1 MKSDVVQSRDAV
13 AAAVCDRA
21 ASVKALLDA
30 DFSVFDTAELLALQ
44 SEREERAR
52 QDEAVDH
59 RILAALMARASAHEI
74 GGKNWADVL
83 GTRMRLSGREAA
95 RRVRRAEELAPRQ
108 SITGQT
114 LEPALGLCAQ
124 ALAQGAIGE
133 GHVAVI
139 AEAVRLAAK
148 YVDAAECAELEAIL
162 MPLAQSSPPETVHAT
177 AVSALYLMNQ
187 NGSGPDIVRHKRGI
201 SIGQQDA
208 DGLTRITGWVDPEL
222 AAYLGTVN
230 DTWARP
236 GVNNPEDPDS
246 PANPEPEPEA
256 EADEPAAPGT
266 EPAPP
271 ASDAEA
277 ESEAQATP
285 ASDAEA
291 DAETAAAEAQAP
303 QNDAEAQPEPHNPP
317 SSPPAPC
324 DDPASVWEQLPLP
337 TTFDELAERI
347 DAVEAAAAAAATP
360 PPSLPPLTGPAY
372 RDTRTQAQ
380 RQHDALKAVLRE
392 ILASGRL
399 GQHNGLPVTV
409 VVSTTLG
416 ELESGAGIAVTGTG
430 TLMPMPDLI
439 RLAEHAH
446 HYLVVYRQHT
456 AEPLYMGRT
465 KRLATKAQRLL
476 LYNRDRGCTRPGCTK
491 CANHCQAHHAD
502 PSWANGGLTDADTL
516 GLGCGPDNQLAEL
529 GWTTRID
536 PTTGRVHWHPPPLM
550 DTGQDT
556 INHHFHPEEL
566 LKREDY
572 PEEESG

>member
-13 AAAVCDRA
+13 AAAVGDRA

-162 MPLAQSSPPETVHAT
+162 VPLARASVPETVHAT

-187 NGSGPDIVRHKRGI
+187 NGCGPDIVRHKRGI

-266 EPAPP
+266 EPEAP
-271 ASDAEA
+271 EA
-277 ESEAQATP
+277 EP
-285 ASDAEA
+285 RD
-291 DAETAAAEAQAP
+291 P
-303 QNDAEAQPEPHNPP
+303 QQ
-317 SSPPAPC
+317 
-324 DDPASVWEQLPLP
+324 DPASVWEQLPLP

-360 PPSLPPLTGPAY
+360 APSLPPLTGPAY

-566 LKREDY
+566 LPRQETQGLSDGD
-572 PEEESG
+572 PGESDVE